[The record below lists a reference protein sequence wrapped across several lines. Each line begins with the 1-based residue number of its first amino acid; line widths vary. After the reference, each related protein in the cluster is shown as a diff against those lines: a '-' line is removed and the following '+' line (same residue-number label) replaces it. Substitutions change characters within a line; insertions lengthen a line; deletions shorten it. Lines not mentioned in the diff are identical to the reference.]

1 MYDFI
6 KKNIYLIFLFIITLS
21 VGFLTFLTFIDK
33 SPLELS
39 SQNLQYL
46 LILNIVLLTLLF
58 IFIFLEIKKAIKN
71 DIDNDGLKSNKK
83 YITYFSLFTLIPSV
97 LISIFSLF
105 LFYFALEKYFDKK
118 VTTVVNN
125 SYELAR
131 NYVEEVRNK
140 IQSEIVLVA
149 FDTNKSKK
157 FLNDNIVEYK
167 RFLNTQKLIRKL
179 DEIHIINDKKELL
192 FSTLTSDEIYI
203 PPLDKALNLVLDDDR
218 PLKIINA
225 FENKSGAIM
234 RLQNFD
240 NRFLYVVKYL
250 DEDISRYLTES
261 QEAINFY
268 YIVEEKSTGIKI
280 SFAII
285 YIIIVALLLF
295 ISISIAIRF
304 SSRFFRSINNLI
316 FASISIGEGNLDT
329 KVPEIKTDKDLE
341 LLNKNFNLMIDRL
354 KLQQEKLLINERYEA
369 WGSLARKL
377 AHEIKNPLTPIQ
389 LTIDRI
395 KNKYLDQISN
405 DDQNNFSDNLKIIN
419 NQIKQI
425 EKLVN
430 EFSDFARMPK
440 PVFKKNNIID
450 IIITIIKLLNEVDLS
465 IKIDFKYNKPKILLN
480 CDKEQISRVFLNLI
494 KNSIESIKDKDEK
507 IANLN
512 KNITIELIKNNNQI
526 FVSVRD
532 NGVGFSNI
540 KNNIKDIINPYF
552 TTKKN
557 GTGLGLSIVSK
568 IINDHHG
575 IIDFKSHDDGALV
588 EIIFKNDQ

>member
-1 MYDFI
+1 M
-6 KKNIYLIFLFIITLS
+6 
-21 VGFLTFLTFIDK
+21 
-33 SPLELS
+33 
-39 SQNLQYL
+39 
-46 LILNIVLLTLLF
+46 
-58 IFIFLEIKKAIKN
+58 
-71 DIDNDGLKSNKK
+71 
-83 YITYFSLFTLIPSV
+83 
-97 LISIFSLF
+97 
-105 LFYFALEKYFDKK
+105 
-118 VTTVVNN
+118 
-125 SYELAR
+125 
-131 NYVEEVRNK
+131 
-140 IQSEIVLVA
+140 
-149 FDTNKSKK
+149 
-157 FLNDNIVEYK
+157 
-167 RFLNTQKLIRKL
+167 
-179 DEIHIINDKKELL
+179 
-192 FSTLTSDEIYI
+192 
-203 PPLDKALNLVLDDDR
+203 DDDR

-250 DEDISRYLTES
+250 DENISRYLTES

-268 YIVEEKSTGIKI
+268 YTVEEKSTGIKI

-316 FASISIGEGNLDT
+316 FASISIGEGNFDS

-341 LLNKNFNLMIDRL
+341 LLNKNFNLMTDRL
-354 KLQQEKLLINERYEA
+354 KLQQEKLIINERYEA

-395 KNKYLDQISN
+395 KNKYSDQILKE
-405 DDQNNFSDNLKIIN
+405 DQNNFNDNLKIIN

-440 PVFKKNNIID
+440 PIFKKHNIID
-450 IIITIIKLLNEVDLS
+450 IIQTNIKLMNEIDLS
-465 IKIDFKYNKPKILLN
+465 IKIDFKYTSPKILLN

-494 KNSIESIKDKDEK
+494 KNSIESIKDKAEK
-507 IANLN
+507 TPNLN
-512 KNITIELIKNNNQI
+512 KKIAIELIKNNNQI
-526 FVSVRD
+526 FISVRD
-532 NGVGFSNI
+532 NGVGFNNI
-540 KNNIKDIINPYF
+540 KNNIKDIVNPYF

-575 IIDFKSHDDGALV
+575 IIDFKSHDDGAIV

>member
-1 MYDFI
+1 MTEFI
-6 KKNIYLIFLFIITLS
+6 KKNIYLIFLFIITLFI
-21 VGFLTFLTFIDK
+21 GFLTFLTFIDK
-33 SPLELS
+33 SFIKLTPD
-39 SQNLQYL
+39 NLQYL
-46 LILNIVLLTLLF
+46 LIFNVFLLIILFLF
-58 IFIFLEIKKAIKN
+58 IYFEIKKAIKS
-71 DIDNDGLKSNKK
+71 DIDKDGLKSNKK

-97 LISIFSLF
+97 IISIFSLF

-125 SYELAR
+125 SYKLAR
-131 NYVEEVRNK
+131 NYVENVRNK
-140 IQSEIVLVA
+140 IQSDIILIA

-157 FLNDNIVEYK
+157 FLNDDTVEYK
-167 RFLNTQKLIRKL
+167 RFLDTQKLIRNI
-179 DEIHIINDKKELL
+179 DEIHIIDNKKKLL
-192 FSTLTSDEIYI
+192 FTTLKDGEIFKAPVDE
-203 PPLDKALNLVLDDDR
+203 ALNLVLEDDR
-218 PLKIINA
+218 PLKIIDTL
-225 FENKSGAIM
+225 ENKSSSII

-240 NRFLYVVKYL
+240 NRFLYIVKYL
-250 DEDISRYLTES
+250 DENISKYLVES

-268 YIVEEKSTGIKI
+268 YTVEDKRLGIKI
-280 SFAII
+280 SFVMI
-285 YIIIVALLLF
+285 YIIIVSLLLF

-316 FASISIGEGNLDT
+316 DASIAIGKGNFDS

-341 LLNKNFNLMIDRL
+341 LLNKNFNLMTDRL
-354 KLQQEKLLINERYEA
+354 KLQQEKLILNERYEA

-395 KNKYLDQISN
+395 RNKYLSEIPTNDQ
-405 DDQNNFSDNLKIIN
+405 DNFSDNLRIIN

-440 PVFKKNNIID
+440 PIFKKNNIVD
-450 IIITIIKLLNEVDLS
+450 IIKTNIKLIKQLDLS
-465 IKIDFKYNKPKILLN
+465 IQIDFRHTKDSILLDS
-480 CDKEQISRVFLNLI
+480 DKEQIGRVFLNLI
-494 KNSIESIKDKDEK
+494 KNSIESIKEK
-507 IANLN
+507 FENTSSIN
-512 KNITIELIKNNNQI
+512 KKITIELTEENNHIFISIK
-526 FVSVRD
+526 D
-532 NGVGFSNI
+532 NGVGFKNIEKNI
-540 KNNIKDIINPYF
+540 KNITNPYF

-575 IIDFKSHDDGALV
+575 TINFKPIKDGALV
-588 EIIFKNDQ
+588 QIKFLTND